1 MDQVFPIGLEALREL
16 SSEVAKYAVEGVGK
30 NWKCHG
36 CDASKPID
44 QMSRC
49 GQCKVYSYCS
59 KVCRRPKLLGSGLY
73 TVSMDD
79 TKNRIQDCQA
89 KGWNEKGHKSSCKV
103 LRGPNFLSLLKLDFS
118 SGPASNPFTFQRH

>member
-1 MDQVFPIGLEALREL
+1 MFPIGLQALREL
-16 SSEVAKYAVEGVGK
+16 GPEVAKYAVDSESEH
-30 NWKCHG
+30 WKCHG
-36 CDASKPID
+36 CDTNKPIE

-59 KVCRRPKLLGSGLY
+59 KVCSRPKLPDPGPY
-73 TVSMDD
+73 TVLMDD
-79 TKNRIQDCQA
+79 PNNGWQECQS

-118 SGPASNPFTFQRH
+118 SGPASNPFTFQQR